1 MAQVE
6 SAVANLD
13 ASTFEAEMA
22 KALADALGMTVEVPG
37 AALEVVQ
44 VRAGERGLPATGP
57 VSSSGSR
64 AKIMNRWHNL
74 EL

>member
-13 ASTFEAEMA
+13 ASTLAPGMA
-22 KALADALGMTVEVPG
+22 KALADALGMAVEVPG

-44 VRAGERGLPATGP
+44 VRAGERGAAGDGP
-57 VSSSGSR
+57 CVLKWIAR
-64 AKIMNRWHNL
+64 KNNEQVA
-74 EL
+74 